1 MSDTTFD
8 YIIIGGGTA
17 GALLANRLS
26 ADPKNRVLLVEAGRR
41 DDIKL
46 PDERNGLL
54 MVFRPFERLSYA
66 LVLETLDGVKVG
78 DRVVNP
84 R

>member
-1 MSDTTFD
+1 VLAILKNGATSTT
-8 YIIIGGGTA
+8 A
-17 GALLANRLS
+17 RS
-26 ADPKNRVLLVEAGRR
+26 RR
-41 DDIKL
+41 ARPLKL

-54 MVFRPFERLSYA
+54 MVFRTFEHLSYA
-66 LVLETLDGVKVG
+66 LVLEISDTRRAVG

>member
-1 MSDTTFD
+1 
-8 YIIIGGGTA
+8 
-17 GALLANRLS
+17 
-26 ADPKNRVLLVEAGRR
+26 
-41 DDIKL
+41 
-46 PDERNGLL
+46 

-66 LVLETLDGVKVG
+66 LVLEITDRVKVG

>member
-1 MSDTTFD
+1 M
-8 YIIIGGGTA
+8 
-17 GALLANRLS
+17 
-26 ADPKNRVLLVEAGRR
+26 
-41 DDIKL
+41 
-46 PDERNGLL
+46 

-66 LVLETLDGVKVG
+66 LILETGDGVKVG

>member
-1 MSDTTFD
+1 VLAILKDGQ
-8 YIIIGGGTA
+8 GGVDRTGDKPT
-17 GALLANRLS
+17 
-26 ADPKNRVLLVEAGRR
+26 V
-41 DDIKL
+41 IKL

-54 MVFRPFERLSYA
+54 MVFRPFEKLSYA
-66 LVLETLDGVKVG
+66 LILEITDGVKVG